1 MGLATKKAVD
11 NNSVA
16 PLVCGEAIQA
26 RHIIVGRGSPRPVLQ
41 QEARVITPLSYGGDG
56 GGAVYFGCWSTG
68 HGDPVLLCLGQ

>member
-16 PLVCGEAIQA
+16 PLVCGGAIQA

-41 QEARVITPLSYGGDG
+41 HPSNSKRNRLSQGGRGAEA
-56 GGAVYFGCWSTG
+56 
-68 HGDPVLLCLGQ
+68 PVLL